1 MTSPY
6 RNEIDQLRQITIIS
20 LQRADYLFANSGFDR
35 LSLLYKDELIFYS
48 DLIDKKESFWEKEK
62 IRKELSSGLEEWRTM
77 ILFRKRLE
85 EIGLI

>member
-6 RNEIDQLRQITIIS
+6 RNEIDQLRQITIRSI
-20 LQRADYLFANSGFDR
+20 QKADYLFVNLGFDR

-48 DLIDKKESFWEKEK
+48 DLINKKESFGEKEK
-62 IRKELSSGLEEWRTM
+62 IRRELSSGLNEWRTM
-77 ILFRKRLE
+77 IIFRKRLK